1 MIIKYFNDFDGN
13 WVDISGQTGSSL
25 EYDGSGWTSTP
36 ETWRIEGNI
45 RQAASA
51 DPTLTIFV
59 NNANVTLTP
68 TRVTN
73 GVYNIE
79 ADYAIF
85 MPTEGMQFLGNQ
97 STSTEWGMFVM
108 KRVDDFNI
116 EIYTY
121 EKDVLTDE
129 LLDYTSFQ
137 FIYKLVP

>member
-1 MIIKYFNDFDGN
+1 MIIKYFDEFEGV
-13 WVDISGQTGSSL
+13 WIDISGATGSTL
-25 EYDGSGWTSTP
+25 EYDGSGWTATG
-36 ETWRIEGNI
+36 EVWRVEGNI
-45 RQAASA
+45 RQEIDD

-68 TRVTN
+68 TRVEQ
-73 GVYNIE
+73 GRYNIQ
-79 ADYAIF
+79 ADSAIF
-85 MPTEGMQFLGNQ
+85 APTEGMQFLGNQ

-108 KRVDDFNI
+108 KRVDDYNI

-121 EKDVLTDE
+121 EKDVLTDG